1 MKYNSFRIHA
11 ATFAE
16 MVSELV
22 KRGVPVPEAE
32 RMAEA
37 GTSLKIHTENMSV
50 ATAQSVRE
58 IMHSFDA
65 EAIISDQPGTA
76 DKKYVLLLASQK
88 KIDLALDHMKTQ
100 TEELRALAAEVRE
113 VLAMPAKLRARREL
127 NCGQY
132 VLPLGER
139 TLVMGILN
147 VTPDSFSDGG
157 RYVDVEAALAQARAM
172 VEAGA
177 DLIDIGGES
186 TRPGSEAVDEA
197 TELDRVLPVIR
208 TLSQELSVPLSIDT
222 YKAAVAE
229 RAILEGAHIIND
241 VWGAKRDPR
250 MAEVAARLDVP
261 IILMHNREDTDYHDF
276 FPNYIKDLR
285 ESVQIAL
292 QAGVK
297 QERIILDPGI
307 GFVRTVEQ
315 NLETMRRLDD
325 LVGLGYPVLLATSRK
340 RMIGHVLDLPVDERV
355 EGTAATVALGAAKG
369 CHMVRVHDVKEMKRV
384 TKMMDAMLKGGFNL
398 G

>member
-1 MKYNSFRIHA
+1 
-11 ATFAE
+11 
-16 MVSELV
+16 
-22 KRGVPVPEAE
+22 
-32 RMAEA
+32 
-37 GTSLKIHTENMSV
+37 
-50 ATAQSVRE
+50 
-58 IMHSFDA
+58 
-65 EAIISDQPGTA
+65 
-76 DKKYVLLLASQK
+76 
-88 KIDLALDHMKTQ
+88 
-100 TEELRALAAEVRE
+100 
-113 VLAMPAKLRARREL
+113 MPAKLRARREL

-157 RYVDVEAALAQARAM
+157 RYVNVEAALAQARAM

-208 TLSQELSVPLSIDT
+208 MLSQELSVPLSIDT

-384 TKMMDAMLKGGFNL
+384 TKMMDAMLKGGI
-398 G
+398 